1 MAEIINRVYSNFR
14 GVDFR
19 GNEINLLRSP
29 DSLNVWKDYRE
40 TESIRTRP
48 ETKLDT
54 SFTDTVYGV
63 FFYRGEMLVHSGTK
77 LYKVVEGVKT
87 KLYEDLNKS
96 VSNSFIYDDI
106 WYFKDGKHY
115 LKYDG
120 TNITNVHDN
129 AYIPT
134 TTIARKPM
142 GGGTK
147 YEDVNMLSEYRKNS
161 FLADG
166 ASFSF
171 FLDVINID
179 TDYVPEVTILN
190 SPIYYRV
197 DATGTFEGGVIK
209 DEFTKTD
216 IVLGNIDVSSSQKI
230 GETTT
235 GEAVYDNGEISYCV
249 VYDNVEPPENY
260 TVNYAEGSITFKYK
274 APDSPSTVGQDNI
287 VIKFKKAVPEYRE
300 TILKCNMLQVF
311 DNRVFFSGN
320 PERPN
325 MIWNS
330 SLNDPSYV
338 SDLDYYKEGMDGAAV
353 KGLVAGNNALWVF
366 REPSDANTTVFYHTP
381 TLDEEYGKVY
391 PSSHSSITT
400 GCIGKAINFNDDIV
414 FFSDR
419 GMEGISGDIT
429 TEQVVAHRST
439 LVDRKMISELFYKDM
454 VLAEWEGYLLVFIGN
469 KVYLADSRAMFQN
482 ENHYEYEFFY
492 WELNHDV
499 ICATVK
505 DGVLYIGTY
514 DGVYTLTDKEAD
526 VESYWVTPLDKFK
539 YPHRLKT
546 SNKRGC
552 VVEATTG
559 TPENN
564 YVGEISVYAKL
575 EDTGFEL
582 IGRYVDVTDYF
593 VSRIKRKKFKDLQL
607 KFHSNTRFSLETVT
621 IEVFVGGYI
630 KR

>member
-1 MAEIINRVYSNFR
+1 MAEIVSRVYSNFR
-14 GVDFR
+14 GCDFR
-19 GNEINLLRSP
+19 GLEVNLLRSP

-48 ETKLDT
+48 GIKINT

-63 FFYRGEMLVHSGTK
+63 FFYRGEMLVHSGSK
-77 LYKVVEGVKT
+77 LYKVINGEKT
-87 KLYEDLNKS
+87 VLKEELNEV

-120 TNITNVHDN
+120 TTISNVVDN

-147 YEDVNMLSEYRKNS
+147 HEDVNMLSDYRKNS

-171 FLDVINID
+171 FLDTINID
-179 TDYVPEVTILN
+179 EDYAPIVTVSDEVV
-190 SPIYYRV
+190 SP
-197 DATGTFEGGVIK
+197 DK
-209 DEFTKTD
+209 
-216 IVLGNIDVSSSQKI
+216 
-230 GETTT
+230 
-235 GEAVYDNGEISYCV
+235 
-249 VYDNVEPPENY
+249 Y
-260 TVNYAEGSITFKYK
+260 TVDYAEGKIVFKNTP
-274 APDSPSTVGQDNI
+274 PDEPLTDGQDNVI
-287 VIKFKKAVPEYRE
+287 IKFKKTAKDKDGNPRYHGVIEGC
-300 TILKCNMLQVF
+300 TTLQVF

-320 PERPN
+320 SEHPN
-325 MIWNS
+325 MMWNS

-338 SDLDYYKEGMDGAAV
+338 SDLDYYKEGMDSAAI
-353 KGLVAGNNALWVF
+353 KGMVAGNNALWVF
-366 REPSDANTTVFYHTP
+366 REPSDSNTTIFYHTP

-414 FFSDR
+414 FFSER

-429 TEQVVAHRST
+429 TEQVATHRSS
-439 LVDRKMISELFYKDM
+439 LVDRKMISEPLYKNM
-454 VLAEWEGYLLVFIGN
+454 ALAEWEGYLLVFIGN
-469 KVYLADSRAMFQN
+469 RVYLADSRAMFQN

-492 WELNHDV
+492 WELERDV

-514 DGVYTLTDKEAD
+514 DGIYTLTDTEANIG
-526 VESYWVTPLDKFK
+526 SYWVTPLDKFK
-539 YPHRLKT
+539 YPHKLKT
-546 SNKRGC
+546 TNKKSC
-552 VVEATTG
+552 TVEA
-559 TPENN
+559 
-564 YVGEISVYAKL
+564 VGEEILVYAKTNK
-575 EDTGFEL
+575 DNKFEL
-582 IGRYVDVTDYF
+582 LDTFTNVTDAF
-593 VSRIKRKKFKDLQL
+593 CCRIKKKKFKDIQL
-607 KFHSNTRFSLETVT
+607 KFYSNKRFSLETAT
-621 IEVFVGGYI
+621 LECFVGGYL
-630 KR
+630 KNL

>member
-1 MAEIINRVYSNFR
+1 MAEIVSRVYSNFR
-14 GVDFR
+14 GCDFR
-19 GNEINLLRSP
+19 GLEVNLLRSP

-48 ETKLDT
+48 EIKLNT

-63 FFYRGEMLVHSGTK
+63 FFYGDKMLVHSGSK
-77 LYKVVEGVKT
+77 LYKVVDGVT
-87 KLYEDLNKS
+87 TELYTDLNEA
-96 VSNSFIYDDI
+96 VSNSFIYDDV

-120 TNITNVHDN
+120 TDIANVHDN

-179 TDYVPEVTILN
+179 SDYVPKVTILN
-190 SPIYYRV
+190 REEGDETVSEDEYEV
-197 DATGTFEGGVIK
+197 DYEKGI
-209 DEFTKTD
+209 
-216 IVLGNIDVSSSQKI
+216 IV
-230 GETTT
+230 
-235 GEAVYDNGEISYCV
+235 
-249 VYDNVEPPENY
+249 
-260 TVNYAEGSITFKYK
+260 FKNK
-274 APDSPSTVGQDNI
+274 APDKPLTDGQDNI
-287 VIKFKKAVPEYRE
+287 VVQFKKAVPKYRE
-300 TILKCNMLQVF
+300 TILKCTMLQAF

-320 PERPN
+320 PEHPN

-330 SLNDPSYV
+330 SLNDPSYI
-338 SDLDYYKEGMDGAAV
+338 SDLDYYKEGMDSAAV

-414 FFSDR
+414 FFSER

-439 LVDRKMISELFYKDM
+439 LVDRKMISEPLYKNM

-469 KVYLADSRAMFQN
+469 RVYLADSRAMFQN
-482 ENHYEYEFFY
+482 DNHMEYEFFY
-492 WELNHDV
+492 WELNRDV

-514 DGVYTLTDKEAD
+514 DGIYTLTDTEAD

-539 YPHRLKT
+539 YPHKLKT
-546 SNKRGC
+546 TNKRGC
-552 VVEATTG
+552 VAEATG
-559 TPENN
+559 D
-564 YVGEISVYAKL
+564 IDVYAKL
-575 EDTGFEL
+575 EDTDFEL
-582 IGRYVDVTDYF
+582 IGTYENVTDYF

-621 IEVFVGGYI
+621 LECFIGGYI

>member
-1 MAEIINRVYSNFR
+1 MAEIVSRVYSGFR
-14 GVDFR
+14 GCDFR
-19 GNEINLLRSP
+19 GLEVNLLRSP

-48 ETKLDT
+48 EFVEINT
-54 SFTDTVYGV
+54 SFTDSVYGV
-63 FFYRGEMLVHSGTK
+63 FFYKEEMLVHSGTK
-77 LYKVVEGVKT
+77 LYKVVNQTETV
-87 KLYEDLNKS
+87 LWSDLNES

-120 TNITNVHDN
+120 TNISAVVND

-142 GGGTK
+142 GGGTR
-147 YEDVNMLSEYRKNS
+147 YEDVNMLSDYRKNS

-179 TDYVPEVTILN
+179 EDYHPEVTILN
-190 SPIYYRV
+190 REEGDEVVSQDEYEV
-197 DATGTFEGGVIK
+197 DYEKGI
-209 DEFTKTD
+209 
-216 IVLGNIDVSSSQKI
+216 IV
-230 GETTT
+230 
-235 GEAVYDNGEISYCV
+235 
-249 VYDNVEPPENY
+249 
-260 TVNYAEGSITFKYK
+260 FKNN
-274 APDSPSTVGQDNI
+274 APDRPLTDGQDNI
-287 VIKFKKAVPEYRE
+287 VVKFKKAVPEYRE
-300 TILKCNMLQVF
+300 SIMKCTTLQVF

-320 PERPN
+320 PEHPN

-338 SDLDYYKEGMDGAAV
+338 SDLDYYKEGMDSAAV
-353 KGLVAGNNALWVF
+353 KGMVAGNNNLWVF
-366 REPSDANTTVFYHTP
+366 REPSDSNTTIFYHTP
-381 TLDEEYGKVY
+381 THDEEYGKVY

-414 FFSDR
+414 FFSER

-429 TEQVVAHRST
+429 TEQVVAHRSS
-439 LVDRKMISELFYKDM
+439 LVDRKMISEPLYEDM

-482 ENHYEYEFFY
+482 DYHNEYEFFY

-505 DGVLYIGTY
+505 DGDLYIGTN
-514 DGVYTLTDKEAD
+514 DGIYTLTDTDAD
-526 VESYWVTPLDKFK
+526 VESYWTTPLDKFK
-539 YPHRLKT
+539 YPHKLKT
-546 SNKRGC
+546 TNKRGC
-552 VVEATTG
+552 VAEATG
-559 TPENN
+559 D
-564 YVGEISVYAKL
+564 ISVYAKL
-575 EDTGFEL
+575 EDTDFEL
-582 IGRYVDVTDYF
+582 IGTYENVTDYF
-593 VSRIKRKKFKDLQL
+593 VSRIKRKKFKDIQL
-607 KFHSNTRFSLETVT
+607 KFYSNTRFSLETVT
-621 IEVFVGGYI
+621 LECFIGGYI

>member
-1 MAEIINRVYSNFR
+1 MADLITRVYNNFR

-29 DSLNVWKDYRE
+29 DSLNVWKDYKE

-48 ETKLDT
+48 ETELNT
-54 SFTDTVYGV
+54 SFTDPVYGV
-63 FFYRGEMLVHSGTK
+63 FFYKGEMLVHSGKK
-77 LYKVVEGVKT
+77 LYKVVGGVT
-87 KLYEDLNKS
+87 TEIATPDELNEA

-115 LKYDG
+115 WKYDG
-120 TNITNVHDN
+120 TTVSEIVG
-129 AYIPT
+129 YIPT

-147 YEDVNMLSEYRKNS
+147 YEDVNMLSDYRKNS

-171 FLDVINID
+171 FLDTMNID
-179 TDYVPEVTILN
+179 EDYAPEVTVN
-190 SPIYYRV
+190 DEVVSP
-197 DATGTFEGGVIK
+197 DK
-209 DEFTKTD
+209 
-216 IVLGNIDVSSSQKI
+216 
-230 GETTT
+230 
-235 GEAVYDNGEISYCV
+235 
-249 VYDNVEPPENY
+249 Y
-260 TVNYAEGSITFKYK
+260 TVDYAEGKIVFANTPPD
-274 APDSPSTVGQDNI
+274 APLTDGQDN
-287 VIKFKKAVPEYRE
+287 VFIKFKKAVPKYHES
-300 TILKCNMLQVF
+300 IMKCTMLQAF

-320 PERPN
+320 PDLPN
-325 MIWNS
+325 MMWNS

-338 SDLDYYKEGMDGAAV
+338 SDLDYYKEGMDSAAV
-353 KGLVAGNNALWVF
+353 KGLVAGNNALWIF
-366 REPSDANTTVFYHTP
+366 REPSDSNTTIFYHTP

-391 PSSHSSITT
+391 PSSHSSVTT

-414 FFSDR
+414 FFSER

-429 TEQVVAHRST
+429 TEQVVTHRSS
-439 LVDRKMISELFYKDM
+439 LVDRKMTAEKDYKNM

-492 WELNHDV
+492 WELKHNV

-505 DGVLYIGTY
+505 DGVLYIGT
-514 DGVYTLTDKEAD
+514 DNGIYTLTDTAAD

-539 YPHRLKT
+539 YPHKLKT
-546 SNKRGC
+546 TNKRGC

-564 YVGEISVYAKL
+564 YVGDISVYVKL
-575 EDTGFEL
+575 EDTDFEL
-582 IGRYVDVTDYF
+582 IGRYVDVPDYF
-593 VSRIKRKKFKDLQL
+593 VSRIKRKKFKDIQL

-621 IEVFVGGYI
+621 LECFIGGYI